1 MPRAP
6 KKSTV
11 TRRAPRSRLP
21 GRGPVQTIAVRFPV
35 AYMQIMESEAAE
47 LGVTRGQFLTMLVK
61 RKRGEIMLERGKPAP
76 PYSATDAELRTT
88 KLYVWQV
95 APRDRHAIDEERL
108 GMGNIAVA
116 AFLIHLINHWL
127 GKPMGLRS

>member
-1 MPRAP
+1 MARPP
-6 KKSTV
+6 KKSPGK
-11 TRRAPRSRLP
+11 RPAPRSRVP
-21 GRGPVQTIAVRFPV
+21 GRGPVQTIAVRFPI
-35 AYMQIMESEAAE
+35 AYMQIMESEATE

-61 RKRGEIMLERGKPAP
+61 RKRGEIMLERAKPAP
-76 PYSATDAELRTT
+76 PYSPTDAELRET

-95 APRDRHAIDEERL
+95 APKDRQAIDDERL

-127 GKPMGLRS
+127 AKPMGLRS